1 MKRRV
6 ISMLNNLNLNSVL
19 QEAQEVTSRSENSND
34 DRMKLIYPQPGQ
46 IEVRLLYNIPS
57 GILMRLIRRH
67 NIEGTKHICLS
78 NYGQDCPICNAINNI
93 QNATGSDLWKLKSST
108 RGIAIAEYV
117 SDQGYK
123 WDDNRKPEP
132 GEIILLM
139 FPWSVYQGI
148 NRVISLAGANINSLI
163 ASNTGGTIII
173 TRKVENS
180 RTKYDV
186 DLNAYNMAHNTCS
199 NEDEFE
205 KMMNSLPNLNDMII
219 PSELD
224 PKEITNA
231 NYIAGELTNKYL
243 GNRIVQQYTQ
253 PQATTLAGT
262 ANNMYTPPVQVPP
275 QQTQAFVQGSVPP
288 QMNTTP
294 PWENPVPA
302 PVPPQAV
309 APQPTVPQPTAPQV
323 QPTAQFAQEPIQLQQ
338 NISNIENNMQ
348 MPPCYGQSVS
358 QDANKCAMCPVELNC
373 KSGK

>member
-1 MKRRV
+1 
-6 ISMLNNLNLNSVL
+6 MLNNLNLNSVL

-46 IEVRLLYNIPS
+46 LEVRLLYNIPS

-123 WDDNRKPEP
+123 WDDGRKPEP

-148 NRVISLAGANINSLI
+148 NRVVSLAGANINSLI

-173 TRKVENS
+173 TRKVENG

-231 NYIAGELTNKYL
+231 NYVAGELTNKYL

-253 PQATTLAGT
+253 PQANTLAGT

-275 QQTQAFVQGSVPP
+275 QQAQAFVQGSVPP
-288 QMNTTP
+288 QMNTNP
-294 PWENPVPA
+294 PWENQVPA

-323 QPTAQFAQEPIQLQQ
+323 QPTAQFAQEPTQLQQ
-338 NISNIENNMQ
+338 NISNIESNMQ
-348 MPPCYGQSVS
+348 MPPCYGQSAY
-358 QDANKCAMCPVELNC
+358 QDINKCAMCPVELNC